1 MIYIFYMYRKMKI
14 IQLATATPGNE
25 DEQKEEM
32 ESTKKLIFHQAHVT
46 FITNNI
52 FKCTP
57 VVISEW

>member
-1 MIYIFYMYRKMKI
+1 MIHIFYMYRKMKI
-14 IQLATATPGNE
+14 IQLAIAIPGNE

-32 ESTKKLIFHQAHVT
+32 ESTKKLIFHQAH
-46 FITNNI
+46 NI

>member
-1 MIYIFYMYRKMKI
+1 MIHIFYMYRKMKI
-14 IQLATATPGNE
+14 IQLAIAIPGNE

-32 ESTKKLIFHQAHVT
+32 ESTKKLIFHQAH
-46 FITNNI
+46 NNI